1 MNTEQILALRTQE
14 DKTINEMLRS
24 ILTNLVVK
32 GKRPGYDLS
41 WQNLLLVPLI
51 KAGVIKGEIV
61 SEEGEDDEVEDVDWD
76 DFAMVMTKL
85 IASVFAQ
92 TALDRSVTAG

>member
-1 MNTEQILALRTQE
+1 MNTEQILALKTRE
-14 DKTINEMLRS
+14 DKTINEMLRN
-24 ILTNLVVK
+24 ILTNLVIK

-41 WQNLLLVPLI
+41 WQYLLAFPLI
-51 KAGVIKGEIV
+51 EAGVIKGEIV

-85 IASVFAQ
+85 IASVFA
-92 TALDRSVTAG
+92 